1 MVQMTRKLAD
11 YVHQVSLR
19 EPDVLRRLREATEA
33 HPHAGWASDPEQTQ
47 LLTLVAQM
55 IGAKSVIEVGTFTG
69 YTSLAF
75 ALALPKDGR
84 VVTLDLEPSFPAIGR
99 PFWLEAGMIDRIE
112 LKLGEAVASLD
123 ALIDSPGPA
132 SFDMAYIDC
141 NKKDYDAYY
150 ERCLTLVRPGGV
162 IALDN
167 MLWGGAVADP
177 ASREKSTVALRAL
190 NQKLHGDSR
199 VNMALLPISDGL
211 TLAWKRP

>member
-55 IGAKSVIEVGTFTG
+55 IGARCVLEVGTFTG

-75 ALALPKDGR
+75 AFALPKDGR

-150 ERCLTLVRPGGV
+150 ERCLTLVRSGGV

-190 NQKLHGDSR
+190 NQKLHVDNR
-199 VNMALLPISDGL
+199 VSMALVPISDGL

>member
-19 EPDVLRRLREATEA
+19 EPDILRRLRRATNE
-33 HPHAGWASDPEQTQ
+33 HQHAGWASDPEQSQ
-47 LLTLVAQM
+47 LLALVAQM
-55 IGAKSVIEVGTFTG
+55 IGAKCILEVGTFTG

-99 PFWLEAGMIDRIE
+99 PFWQEAGMIDKIE

-123 ALIDSPGPA
+123 ALIESPGPA

-162 IALDN
+162 IAIDN
-167 MLWGGAVADP
+167 VLWGGAVIDP
-177 ASREKSTVALRAL
+177 AAREKSTVALRAL

-199 VNMALLPISDGL
+199 VNIALLPISDGL